1 MNKAVR
7 VLTYDNV
14 NVVFSE
20 SLLIPY
26 VFSYFVSHTSD
37 VTVCVE
43 CGHECGVP
51 RPRGGKRGT
60 AAVSALSVGIRG
72 AGGAGGG
79 TRSGSI
85 HGAGRGCTCMCRTS
99 IILYKHVHMVLD
111 KLRVKL
117 TFSNRALNSSNEDL
131 SKARPRHKR
140 VGGFGILGL
149 LVRPDSLT
157 QTRTRFK
164 SSQVKFNLT

>member
-60 AAVSALSVGIRG
+60 VGDGRGVSAVGRDPG
-72 AGGAGGG
+72 CWWRAGGG

-117 TFSNRALNSSNEDL
+117 TFSNRALNSSNENL
-131 SKARPRHKR
+131 SKARPRRKR

-157 QTRTRFK
+157 QTRTRG
-164 SSQVKFNLT
+164 STETR

>member
-1 MNKAVR
+1 MITKAVRNLMNKAVR

-51 RPRGGKRGT
+51 RPRGGKRGI
-60 AAVSALSVGIRG
+60 S
-72 AGGAGGG
+72 GGRPRCQRC
-79 TRSGSI
+79 RSGS
-85 HGAGRGCTCMCRTS
+85 GVLVALAAGQEAVQYMVREGVV
-99 IILYKHVHMVLD
+99 HVCVEH
-111 KLRVKL
+111 
-117 TFSNRALNSSNEDL
+117 
-131 SKARPRHKR
+131 
-140 VGGFGILGL
+140 LG
-149 LVRPDSLT
+149 T
-157 QTRTRFK
+157 
-164 SSQVKFNLT
+164 

>member
-1 MNKAVR
+1 MITKAVRKFGIREIVKLMNKAVR

-60 AAVSALSVGIRG
+60 ARG
-72 AGGAGGG
+72 RPRCQRC
-79 TRSGSI
+79 RSGS
-85 HGAGRGCTCMCRTS
+85 GVLVARWRRDKKRFNTWCGKG
-99 IILYKHVHMVLD
+99 LYMYV
-111 KLRVKL
+111 
-117 TFSNRALNSSNEDL
+117 
-131 SKARPRHKR
+131 
-140 VGGFGILGL
+140 
-149 LVRPDSLT
+149 
-157 QTRTRFK
+157 
-164 SSQVKFNLT
+164 